1 MLIEKSENRG
11 AWLRPE
17 NTITENIYNIR
28 PQQYNVRD
36 VTIGYRIAKLVA
48 MCTEVLLKFNNL
60 LQ

>member
-1 MLIEKSENRG
+1 MLTEKSENRG
-11 AWLRPE
+11 DWLRP
-17 NTITENIYNIR
+17 ITENIYNIR